1 MTGYPQPLAL
11 SVSDAAKRLGI
22 GRNSAYE
29 AIKRGELPHLKVGR
43 RVLIPVAAL
52 EALLARGTASQN

>member
-52 EALLARGTASQN
+52 ERWLAAA